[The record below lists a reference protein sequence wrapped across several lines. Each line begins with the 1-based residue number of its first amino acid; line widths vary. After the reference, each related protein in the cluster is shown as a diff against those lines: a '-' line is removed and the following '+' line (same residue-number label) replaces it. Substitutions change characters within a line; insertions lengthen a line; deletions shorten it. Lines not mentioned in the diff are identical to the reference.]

1 MTSIKLPKSLQFIGS
16 SAFGNVSTITSL
28 TIPDGVEEIG
38 DYAFAGMTKL
48 NSISLPTNLKILGQ
62 DPFNRNYSLK
72 TIKYCGTLQG
82 FPIKPTCSTGVSPNP
97 SPTASA
103 SKKPIGGGFVSSFI
117 RCSDGKKTISVMGKN
132 PNCPK
137 GYTKK

>member
-1 MTSIKLPKSLQFIGS
+1 M
-16 SAFGNVSTITSL
+16 
-28 TIPDGVEEIG
+28 EEIG

>member
-1 MTSIKLPKSLQFIGS
+1 LKYIGS
-16 SAFGNVSTITSL
+16 SVFANVSTISTL
-28 TIPDGVEEIG
+28 LIPDGVETIG

-48 NSISLPTNLKILGQ
+48 SSVSLPTNLKTLGE

-72 TIKYCGTLQG
+72 TIKYCGNLQG
-82 FPIKPTCSTGVSPNP
+82 LPVKPTCSNPGGSTP
-97 SPTASA
+97 SPSPSTT
-103 SKKPIGGGFVSSFI
+103 KKPIGGGFVSSLI
-117 RCSDGKKTISVMGKN
+117 KCTDGKKTISVMGKN